1 MENEN
6 IVLLHVSRHPLQVGL
21 ALSYA
26 APVVSLLNGFLTT
39 FTETEKEMISVER
52 VAEVNSIIFVLILIH
67 HASLDITY
75 DDICS
80 MLAYLK
86 KNSRDLNICREDG
99 QQKGGLSLFM

>member
-52 VAEVNSIIFVLILIH
+52 VAEVNSIIFV
-67 HASLDITY
+67 
-75 DDICS
+75 
-80 MLAYLK
+80 
-86 KNSRDLNICREDG
+86 
-99 QQKGGLSLFM
+99 